1 MAKARTGKGR
11 RVMRHRRVR
20 TKVAGTPVR
29 PRLAVFRSLNHVYA
43 QIVDDTQGITL
54 AAASSLDPDVRRQKD
69 GKAKTD
75 VSKLVGELIARR
87 AKEKG
92 VSSVVFDRG
101 WYKFHGRVKSLAG
114 AAREGGLVF

>member
-1 MAKARTGKGR
+1 MAKVRTGKGR

-20 TKVAGTPVR
+20 TKVSGTSDR

-69 GKAKTD
+69 GKAKTEM
-75 VSKLVGELIARR
+75 SKLVGELIARR

-101 WYKFHGRVKSLAG
+101 GYRFHGRVKSLAG
-114 AAREGGLVF
+114 AARAGGLIF